1 MKKPSRILVG
11 IDGSDDSLR
20 AADYAMELAKSNG
33 AEVLVVSV
41 LDITSIFKIL
51 PRETKKQISALGKQD
66 AGRIFAIV
74 QKMAEKKGLDAETE
88 VIESSSSAA
97 DAIINYAKR
106 KVADM
111 IVVGTKGRSGMSKAL
126 LGSVASKVVMHSPC
140 PVLVVK

>member
-20 AADYAMELAKSNG
+20 AADYAMELAKSNH

-51 PRETKKQISALGKQD
+51 PRETKKQMIALGKQD
-66 AGRIFAIV
+66 AGRIFVIV
-74 QKMAEKKGLDAETE
+74 QKMAEKKGLDAKTE

-106 KVADM
+106 KGADM